1 MTDARGPFA
10 DFFGRLW
17 REKPLGIASGIVIL
31 ILILLAIFADALA
44 PYPFDQ
50 LNLAERLQ
58 GSSTRHLLGTD
69 QLGRDLLSRLLFG
82 ARISLVVGLVA
93 TTLNVAVATLIGG
106 TSGFLGGKLDLAV
119 QRFVDAWM
127 AFPGLLLLLTIMSI
141 AGQGLPQIIV
151 VLGIAGGVGG
161 SRVVRGAVVAT
172 KGNDYFLAAKAVGA
186 PTTQILVRHVLP
198 NIVAPLI
205 IVFSINV
212 GGVILAEAS
221 LSFLG
226 FGLPISVP
234 SWGGMLSREGRRFME
249 QAPWLALWPGL
260 CLTIVVY
267 SFNMLGDAM
276 RDLLDP
282 RLRGAGGQLGASD
295 TTYRPQTAA
304 SGRLRWTGTGPC
316 GSGLGSE
323 KGRKDARAVYLCE
336 RASSIR
342 RPRPDSANMFS
353 IITEPPLSCGNGHRR
368 VRHDEIMS
376 ACRPVGL
383 SACRPVGLSAVAGR
397 SEVAAT

>member
-1 MTDARGPFA
+1 M
-10 DFFGRLW
+10 
-17 REKPLGIASGIVIL
+17 V
-31 ILILLAIFADALA
+31 
-44 PYPFDQ
+44 
-50 LNLAERLQ
+50 
-58 GSSTRHLLGTD
+58 
-69 QLGRDLLSRLLFG
+69 
-82 ARISLVVGLVA
+82 
-93 TTLNVAVATLIGG
+93 VATLIGG

-127 AFPGLLLLLTIMSI
+127 AFPGLLLLLTIMSV

-172 KGNDYFLAAKAVGA
+172 KGNDYFLAARAVGS
-186 PTTQILVRHVLP
+186 PTRQVLVRHVLP

-212 GGVILAEAS
+212 GGAILAEAS

-226 FGLPISVP
+226 FGLPIKVP

-282 RLRGAGGQLGASD
+282 RLRGGGRLAAGG
-295 TTYRPQTAA
+295 
-304 SGRLRWTGTGPC
+304 
-316 GSGLGSE
+316 
-323 KGRKDARAVYLCE
+323 
-336 RASSIR
+336 
-342 RPRPDSANMFS
+342 
-353 IITEPPLSCGNGHRR
+353 
-368 VRHDEIMS
+368 
-376 ACRPVGL
+376 
-383 SACRPVGLSAVAGR
+383 
-397 SEVAAT
+397 ATSV